1 MPQPAGK
8 EFRIQLKDGAGRIVQ
23 RFTFAPSYVAARRR
37 AKAIADAGKASVH
50 SVDRRKNYTY
60 RVFRGSKAI
69 SGMQSAYSRKE
80 VVHALERLGFKVG
93 YVRLTLDVRFKA
105 STAELVTF
113 VGTSAKL
120 LEQKLPYAEV
130 LRIMANNVRDGFLKG
145 ALREIIQDLKNGV
158 DSKEAFTRQ
167 SKVLGE
173 HTALML
179 GIASKSTNMPAIF
192 RSVAQLVER
201 QADFKKG
208 LTSSLILPAVTALT
222 LVGAIAFYVV
232 YLLPEMAEMLAPVS
246 PQMPPL
252 TTATLEVSAFIQ
264 QNIIWMSVLVFLAIG
279 GFYAWVLSKSGRV
292 VFHRLVTKIPYVGR
306 ILRNTS
312 VEIFCRVLGIVYTTS
327 GENIDAVRI
336 AGEASGNGYLEQQV
350 KTLSIPLMLKY
361 GAEFANALDQTKFFP
376 DMVISRFRT
385 AGETGDVK
393 ATATQL
399 ADFYQMENQYAMKNL
414 VSFIEVMISLIIM
427 AAMVFLT
434 YLSSETAAIKIDPFQ
449 VR

>member
-1 MPQPAGK
+1 MPQPLGK
-8 EFRIQLKDGAGRIVQ
+8 EFRIQLKDGSGRIMQ
-23 RFTFAPSYVAARRR
+23 RFTFAPSYMAARKR
-37 AKAIADAGKASVH
+37 AKTIAGSSKASVMA
-50 SVDRRKNYTY
+50 VDRRKNYAY

-69 SGMQSAYSRKE
+69 TGVQSAYSRKE

-93 YVRLTLDVRFKA
+93 YVRQTFDFRFRA
-105 STAELVTF
+105 STAELVSF
-113 VGTSAKL
+113 IGTSAKL
-120 LEQKLPYAEV
+120 LEQKIPYAEV

-179 GIASKSTNMPAIF
+179 GIASKSADMTAIF

-208 LTSSLILPAVTALT
+208 LMSSLILPAVTAVT

-232 YLLPEMAEMLAPVS
+232 YLLPEMAEMLAPVA

-252 TTATLEVSAFIQ
+252 TTATLQVSAYIQ
-264 QNIIWMSVLVFLAIG
+264 QNIVWMSILFVLIVG
-279 GFYAWVLSKSGRV
+279 GFYGFVLSRSGRV
-292 VFHRLVTKIPYVGR
+292 MFHRFVIKVPYIGR

-336 AGEASGNGYLEQQV
+336 AGEASGNGFLEQQV
-350 KTLSIPLMLKY
+350 RLISIPLMLKY
-361 GAEFANALDQTKFFP
+361 GTEFANALDQTKFFP
-376 DMVISRFRT
+376 DMVVSRFRT

-427 AAMVFLT
+427 VAMVFLT
-434 YLSSETAAIKIDPFQ
+434 YLSSETAAIKVDPFMG
-449 VR
+449 R